1 MRMRRAQL
9 SFGTPLSPQGPL
21 GAGLESDQ
29 GHKVF
34 PDVLQGWQKCLMETD
49 GIWLFLKLS
58 FCEEQP
64 AVCGQVPAWEG
75 RASPS
80 SCGAPSHQ
88 GFYFG
93 MRDFL
98 GISK

>member
-1 MRMRRAQL
+1 MGLSCSLGMGRAQL
-9 SFGTPLSPQGPL
+9 SFGPPLPPKGSL
-21 GAGLESDQ
+21 GAGLEPGQ

-34 PDVLQGWQKCLMETD
+34 PDVLQGWQKGLKETD

-64 AVCGQVPAWEG
+64 AICGQGPAG
-75 RASPS
+75 RAEP
-80 SCGAPSHQ
+80 APAPE